1 MLCSLASLWQP
12 KHPFMLFG
20 AAFTKN
26 EGIVFAI
33 ALLGAVAQLW
43 RAAIVPVLCGALPGL
58 VITAWFKLFY
68 APSRNTCAGLL
79 IPGA

>member
-1 MLCSLASLWQP
+1 
-12 KHPFMLFG
+12 MLFG
-20 AAFTKN
+20 AGLFAGFAAFTKN

-58 VITAWFKLFY
+58 VITAWFKLFI
-68 APSRNTCAGLL
+68 CAVSEYLRGSFD
-79 IPGA
+79 PGA

>member
-1 MLCSLASLWQP
+1 
-12 KHPFMLFG
+12 MLFG